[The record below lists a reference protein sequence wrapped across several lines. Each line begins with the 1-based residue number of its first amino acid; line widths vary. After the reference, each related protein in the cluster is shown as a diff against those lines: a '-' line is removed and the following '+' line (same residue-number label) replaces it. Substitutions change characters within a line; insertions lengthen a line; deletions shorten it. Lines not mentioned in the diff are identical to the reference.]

1 MTKNPTPSAK
11 PQDTKQFPFLT
22 RVLIT
27 FTRLNSAG
35 VEQKE
40 KEEVVFKLTQEA
52 GRMPWF
58 ALRNYLVPKYL
69 TSKYGPE
76 EVGWQRIYEIQI
88 IQQVRREDPTDITD
102 IPLRIM
108 TLEQLDRYVK
118 KWELNVPVFEFFSV
132 EKAREMVELRQ
143 EDEKAYQKYL
153 AEYREGKQRSYP
165 EMDGL
170 RGDQG
175 VETEDV
181 SEFER
186 LMVSGGATPA
196 KPKPKV
202 DGEVVTEPITM
213 EKTYDDQDP
222 FSGV

>member
-1 MTKNPTPSAK
+1 MTPNPKTEINK
-11 PQDTKQFPFLT
+11 FPFLT

-27 FTRLNSAG
+27 FTKLNPAG
-35 VEQKE
+35 VEQKQ
-40 KEEVVFKLTQEA
+40 KEEVVFKLTKEA
-52 GRMPWF
+52 GIKPWY

-88 IQQVRREDPTDITD
+88 IQQVRRDNPQDITD

-108 TLEQLDRYVK
+108 TLEQLDTYVK

-132 EKAREMVELRQ
+132 VKAREMVALRE
-143 EDEKAYQKYL
+143 EDEKAYQKTL

-170 RGDQG
+170 RGDGG

-181 SEFER
+181 SEFEKL
-186 LMVSGGATPA
+186 LMSAGQKIEEPTLG
-196 KPKPKV
+196 
-202 DGEVVTEPITM
+202 GEVVNDGETV
-213 EKTYDDQDP
+213 TYSDEDP